1 MEENRTNP
9 AVGDRGGEDAI
20 LNTFDLYLNSI
31 DGAANVPGETHEDA
45 AHIEEELA
53 RIGLPASFG
62 IAPPISNTDGLMKD
76 YSLALG
82 TGHECAEMAF
92 PRLDAIL
99 FLLLAEMKKRF
110 SPAVQATDYIPSFFS
125 QVPLVVDRRVAGIP
139 DSYQETVDYM
149 LCYGSIPALDTNLL
163 VFRDKVLHSDA
174 RARTA
179 ISNVITIKVRRIGAT
194 LERVPGNDSCSYLP
208 NISPGDRFGCMNSA
222 WLCYAA
228 VFFTVARLYREISME
243 MERLPSSVLGQTWR
257 CFLITER
264 LRAWGE
270 YSACP
275 EYFLSD
281 PGLPWE

>member
-53 RIGLPASFG
+53 RIGLPASF
-62 IAPPISNTDGLMKD
+62 DGLMQD

-99 FLLLAEMKKRF
+99 FLLLAEMKKRY
-110 SPAVQATDYIPSFFS
+110 PLTLQANDYVPSFFS
-125 QVPLVVDRRVAGIP
+125 QVPLVVDRRVAGIA

-174 RARTA
+174 RTRTA
-179 ISNVITIKVRRIGAT
+179 ISVVNRVRRNTRRNAVIYGIYTDSYQWTFLNYDNNGVCAVLELRWKESQAT
-194 LERVPGNDSCSYLP
+194 IIARICQIYLQA
-208 NISPGDRFGCMNSA
+208 IS
-222 WLCYAA
+222 LAA
-228 VFFTVARLYREISME
+228 
-243 MERLPSSVLGQTWR
+243 
-257 CFLITER
+257 
-264 LRAWGE
+264 
-270 YSACP
+270 
-275 EYFLSD
+275 
-281 PGLPWE
+281 

>member
-53 RIGLPASFG
+53 RIGLPASF
-62 IAPPISNTDGLMKD
+62 DGLMKD

-179 ISNVITIKVRRIGAT
+179 ICENIRRNAVIYGIYT
-194 LERVPGNDSCSYLP
+194 NSYQ
-208 NISPGDRFGCMNSA
+208 
-222 WLCYAA
+222 W
-228 VFFTVARLYREISME
+228 T
-243 MERLPSSVLGQTWR
+243 
-257 CFLITER
+257 FLNYDNNGVR